1 MTLSDTTARFE
12 ELGFEVEEL
21 QTRGSEVFLKAHK

>member
-1 MTLSDTTARFE
+1 MKARFE

-21 QTRGSEVFLKAHK
+21 QTRETEVLLKMHK